1 MSFSTKRSGQR
12 VDISMQG
19 QLYVEEATDLREKLL
34 REVDG
39 GASQFHF
46 DFSRLDYIDSA
57 GLGVLI
63 SVQKRAASV
72 GGQVSVSGLSGMVKE
87 IFELT
92 RLDRIF
98 PVR

>member
-1 MSFSTKRSGQR
+1 MSFTTKRSGQR
-12 VDISMQG
+12 VDISLQG
-19 QLYVEEATDLREKLL
+19 QLYVEEATELREKLL

-39 GASQFHF
+39 GAILFHF
-46 DFSRLDYIDSA
+46 DFARLDYIDSA

-92 RLDRIF
+92 RLDRVF
-98 PVR
+98 APR

>member
-1 MSFSTKRSGQR
+1 MTPT
-12 VDISMQG
+12 DI
-19 QLYVEEATDLREKLL
+19 
-34 REVDG
+34 
-39 GASQFHF
+39 
-46 DFSRLDYIDSA
+46 DYIDSA